1 MVNWSRP
8 VGSEQEDAL
17 ARPASF
23 EEPGGGGPTW
33 TLLSPHGLVLFFLA
47 MNPDST
53 LREMSGR
60 LGLSER
66 TLYTVIKDLSQA
78 HMVGSGRVG
87 RQNSYTVNSDSR
99 FVHPAFA
106 HLRLGDFLA
115 ALITTP

>member
-1 MVNWSRP
+1 MPGPDSLDERGR
-8 VGSEQEDAL
+8 VG
-17 ARPASF
+17 PN
-23 EEPGGGGPTW
+23 W

-47 MNPDST
+47 MNPHST

-78 HMVGSGRVG
+78 QMVRTGRVG
-87 RQNSYTVNSDSR
+87 RRNSYTVNSDTR
-99 FVHPAFA
+99 FVHSAFA

-115 ALITTP
+115 TLITAP